1 MIKLIQQADG
11 TYEYVDA
18 ATTAP
23 TNSNLSTLNTALDA
37 YEGNTNKSVVD
48 SSVASQTQK
57 VMRETPG
64 QYSTNFDPKTG
75 QFSTSS
81 TAGGREEIAFQEPER
96 TPDGT
101 GQTALQKV
109 MSLSQ
114 TAGSQSTEGL
124 DKAYKLIEDQQ
135 KLAKRAELTSNLFKG
150 ADFALNTYKAI
161 KGDSVLNIASSQSNI
176 MTPITQI
183 GKMPVGAST
192 IGGVGTAGALG
203 YGVSKLLGG
212 DAKEN
217 KASGVGSAIGMAV
230 GGPVGGVVGGIIG
243 RVFGCFLPDTQIT
256 MKNGLTK
263 SIIDINLNDDIAIG
277 GRVFAHA
284 KFLVS
289 DLYDY
294 KGIKV
299 SGSHM
304 VNENNKWLRVEESK
318 LSKSLGSKEHTVY
331 TLGTDNRRILINN
344 ILFTDYFE
352 VDEKEELQIQ
362 GDEYFNNWKNHSIEL
377 QDHNKNILNAI

>member
-1 MIKLIQQADG
+1 MAIRLIQKSDG

-18 ATTAP
+18 ASTTN
-23 TNSNLSTLNTALDA
+23 TGSNLSAINTQLEA
-37 YEGNTNKSVVD
+37 YEGTTDKSVVD
-48 SSVASQTQK
+48 TSVASQTQK

-64 QYSTNFDPKTG
+64 QYTTNFNPDTG
-75 QFSTSS
+75 QFETKSISS
-81 TAGGREEIAFQEPER
+81 GREEIAFQEPER
-96 TPDGT
+96 TPESTD
-101 GQTALQKV
+101 QTALQKV
-109 MSLSQ
+109 MSMSSTTGSTQDDGLS
-114 TAGSQSTEGL
+114 
-124 DKAYKLIEDQQ
+124 KAYKLIEDQQ
-135 KLAKRAELTSNLFKG
+135 KLAKRAQLTNNLFKG
-150 ADFALNTYKAI
+150 ADFALNTYRTI
-161 KGDSVLNIASSQSNI
+161 KGDSVLNIANQSNI
-176 MTPITQI
+176 TTPITQLSRTPI
-183 GKMPVGAST
+183 GSST
-192 IGGVGTAGALG
+192 LGGVGTAGAIG

-212 DAKEN
+212 DKKEN

-230 GGPVGGVVGGIIG
+230 GGPVGGVVGGVIG